1 MDTEGQQ
8 VLATLKGE
16 FPTLRIE
23 YANNSIRV
31 RIPGSWAGIAS
42 KSDGWQVNE
51 RIKPILP
58 NYVIFKALE
67 NDLLERDPSTRGAY
81 LLVDGPTSRSL
92 HGTHDSAWRARRDDH
107 SFVGR
112 IGAVDSS
119 DEVLALSPIEK
130 PTNFDILSAR

>member
-16 FPTLRIE
+16 FPTLQIE
-23 YANNSIRV
+23 YANNAIRV

-58 NYVIFKALE
+58 KYVIFKALE

-81 LLVDGPTSRSL
+81 LLIDGPTSRSL
-92 HGTHDSAWRARRDDH
+92 HETHDSAWRARRDDH

-112 IGAVDSS
+112 IGAEDSS
-119 DEVLALSPIEK
+119 DEVLALSFIEK
-130 PTNFDILSAR
+130 PTNFDVLSAR